1 MKNKFKIGFF
11 GDEVWAHNCLR
22 FLLNDKSLDIKFI
35 CGRYKTKDK
44 KLKRLL
50 KKTRL
55 NFIKKKILITLNF

>member
-35 CGRYKTKDK
+35 CGRYKTKS
-44 KLKRLL
+44 
-50 KKTRL
+50 
-55 NFIKKKILITLNF
+55 KKI